1 MPDVFWGHHPRGASN
16 TEIAAGMTVVS
27 MQYRLSDRLNVV
39 VASGCLVAA
48 ALGAIAATRYGILV
62 SGAVVAILLFA
73 GAAVIYFRDPI
84 AALIGLWLFEVFNA
98 PLSTML
104 GYSSSTGQAV
114 RQGDEVLVLL
124 FVGLT
129 LLQSIRANSRMPPLR
144 FVLPGLGVAV
154 FGLLGAIVHG
164 VPVNVT
170 MSGAL
175 LGLKLWI
182 MIATVLLL
190 PWKPADPER
199 IYKAAMSVGVFVAII
214 GIADHLTHGSVTGS
228 LHISNITI
236 VREGAYR
243 SGADHSI
250 FPTPGEY
257 SLFMSLL
264 FALVAARLANK
275 FTRIDLALALLFAG
289 SVILSLRLR
298 GFLSLAAV
306 VLVVV
311 AVQAATKRRGAVIA
325 LVGGLLLVGI
335 AYNVEESV
343 IAKQLS
349 TYSSSESSARSRL
362 YTTGEQIAA
371 AEFPV
376 GVGFGRFASYPS
388 RIYYSP
394 VYYQYGLNWIV
405 GLSPTSVYPNFIDDT
420 SWPSVIGE
428 TGYGGFA
435 AYVIGLMVLI
445 LAAIRGLR
453 IEPNARR
460 WIPLAGLCTITVFLV
475 DSVGDATLFSWLAA
489 TMLAMILGPVLVA
502 QSDVTVLR
510 WSIRNKPISSNL

>member
-1 MPDVFWGHHPRGASN
+1 MH
-16 TEIAAGMTVVS
+16 
-27 MQYRLSDRLNVV
+27 YRLTDRLSVV
-39 VASGCLVAA
+39 TASGCVLAA
-48 ALGAIAATRYGILV
+48 AVGAMAATRYGVFV
-62 SGAVVAILLFA
+62 SGAIVGILFLAVAIATYLK
-73 GAAVIYFRDPI
+73 DPI
-84 AALIGLWLFEVFNA
+84 IALIGLWLFEVFNA
-98 PLSTML
+98 PLSTIF

-114 RQGDEVLVLL
+114 RQADEILVLL

-129 LLQSIRANSRMPPLR
+129 IWQAIRTNIRLPSLR
-144 FVLPGLGVAV
+144 FVLPGIAVAI

-164 VPVNVT
+164 VPLNVSL
-170 MSGAL
+170 SGAL

-182 MIATVLLL
+182 MIAVVLLL
-190 PWKPADPER
+190 PWKPVDSER
-199 IYKAAMSVGVFVAII
+199 IYNSAMVVGVLVAII
-214 GIADHLTHGSVTGS
+214 GIADHLTHGAVSST

-243 SGADHSI
+243 SAADHSI

-275 FTRIDLALALLFAG
+275 FTRIDLILALLFAG

-306 VLVVV
+306 VVVIV
-311 AVQAATKRRGAVIA
+311 AVQAATKRRGALVA
-325 LVGGLLLVGI
+325 LVGGLLLIGI
-335 AYNVEESV
+335 AYNLEENV
-343 IAKQLS
+343 IAKQFS

-362 YTTGEQIAA
+362 YATGEQIASTD
-371 AEFPV
+371 FPL

-435 AYVIGLMVLI
+435 AYVIGLVVLI

-453 IEPNARR
+453 VEPDARR
-460 WIPLAGLCTITVFLV
+460 WIPLAGLCTIAVFLV

-489 TMLAMILGPVLVA
+489 TTLAMILGPVLVA
-502 QSDVTVLR
+502 QAVPAVTVTRLN
-510 WSIRNKPISSNL
+510 ITHKPMLATNDG

>member
-1 MPDVFWGHHPRGASN
+1 M
-16 TEIAAGMTVVS
+16 AALSTI
-27 MQYRLSDRLNVV
+27 MQYRLTDRLNIVIL
-39 VASGCLVAA
+39 SGCVLAA
-48 ALGAIAATRYGILV
+48 AVGAIAASRYGVLV
-62 SGAVVAILLFA
+62 SGTLIGILFFAIAVTV
-73 GAAVIYFRDPI
+73 YFRDPI

-98 PLSTML
+98 PLSTIF
-104 GYSSSTGQAV
+104 GYSSSAGQAV
-114 RQGDEVLVLL
+114 RQADEVLVLL
-124 FVGLT
+124 FVSLT
-129 LLQSIRANSRMPPLR
+129 ILQSIRANVRLPPLR
-144 FVLPGLGVAV
+144 FVLPGIGVAV

-164 VPVNVT
+164 VPMNVSL
-170 MSGAL
+170 SGAL

-182 MIATVLLL
+182 MIAAVLVL
-190 PWKPADPER
+190 PWKLADSER
-199 IYKAAMSVGVFVAII
+199 IYTAAMIVGVFVAIV
-214 GIADHLTHGSVTGS
+214 GIADHLTHGAVTS
-228 LHISNITI
+228 TLHISNITI

-275 FTRIDLALALLFAG
+275 FTRVDLMLAILFAG

-311 AVQAATKRRGAVIA
+311 AVQAATKRRGALIA
-325 LVGGLLLVGI
+325 LIGGLLLIGV
-335 AYNVEESV
+335 AYNVEENV
-343 IAKQLS
+343 ITKQFS

-362 YTTGEQIAA
+362 YATGEQIAST
-371 AEFPV
+371 EFPL
-376 GVGFGRFASYPS
+376 GAGFGRFASYPS

-394 VYYQYGLNWIV
+394 VYYQYGLNWVV

-435 AYVIGLMVLI
+435 AYVIGLIVLI

-453 IEPNARR
+453 VEPDSRR
-460 WIPLAGLCTITVFLV
+460 WIPLAGLCTIAVFLV
-475 DSVGDATLFSWLAA
+475 DSAGDATLFSWLAA
-489 TMLAMILGPVLVA
+489 TTLAMILGPVLVGP
-502 QSDVTVLR
+502 L
-510 WSIRNKPISSNL
+510 SSNGTSLGYSSQTNI